1 MSKLVQEFLEHSATR
16 HANKVGLVCDDRRFT
31 YGQIDAL
38 CDRLAAALAARGV
51 TRGDRVAI
59 YLENSAETVFS
70 VFGTLKADAVFLV
83 LNPTTKVD
91 KLVYILNDCRAV
103 TLITH
108 ARRLEALE
116 PAWARLPHLR
126 TVLALGLENPFR
138 RDTKQFLPLDEVLE
152 GADTPVAP
160 AKRNIDVDLA
170 ALMYTSGSTGGPKG
184 VMLTHRNIV
193 SAAASITTYLENTP
207 DDVILDVLPL
217 SFDYGLY
224 QVLMAFKIGA
234 RVVLERS
241 FTYSHVALEKIAR
254 ERVTGFP
261 IVPTISAMLLQLDL
275 TRYDFS
281 SVRYFTNTGAP
292 LPVEHIEKLRR
303 LFPQVKIFSMY
314 GLTECKRVSYLPP
327 EQIERRP
334 RSVGK
339 AMPNVEA
346 YVVDE
351 KGERVPPGTVG
362 ELVVR
367 GSNVM
372 VGYWELPEET
382 ARALRAGPVPGE
394 LVLHTG
400 DLFQTDED
408 GYLYFVGRRDDMI
421 KTRGQRVSPREVEE
435 VLHRLQGVAEAA
447 VLGVPDPVLG
457 TAIKAV
463 VRQAPGARLT
473 AQEVMAHC
481 LQHLED
487 FMVPKLVE
495 FRDTMPTTDTG
506 KVSKREL
513 SQA

>member
-1 MSKLVQEFLEHSATR
+1 
-16 HANKVGLVCDDRRFT
+16 
-31 YGQIDAL
+31 
-38 CDRLAAALAARGV
+38 
-51 TRGDRVAI
+51 
-59 YLENSAETVFS
+59 
-70 VFGTLKADAVFLV
+70 
-83 LNPTTKVD
+83 
-91 KLVYILNDCRAV
+91 
-103 TLITH
+103 
-108 ARRLEALE
+108 
-116 PAWARLPHLR
+116 
-126 TVLALGLENPFR
+126 
-138 RDTKQFLPLDEVLE
+138 
-152 GADTPVAP
+152 
-160 AKRNIDVDLA
+160 
-170 ALMYTSGSTGGPKG
+170 
-184 VMLTHRNIV
+184 
-193 SAAASITTYLENTP
+193 
-207 DDVILDVLPL
+207 
-217 SFDYGLY
+217 
-224 QVLMAFKIGA
+224 
-234 RVVLERS
+234 
-241 FTYSHVALEKIAR
+241 
-254 ERVTGFP
+254 
-261 IVPTISAMLLQLDL
+261 MLLQLDL

-281 SVRYFTNTGAP
+281 SVHYFTNTGAP

-303 LFPQVKIFSMY
+303 LFPQAKIFSMY

-327 EQIERRP
+327 AEIDRRA
-334 RSVGK
+334 RSVGR

-351 KGERVPPGTVG
+351 TGERVPPGTVG

-372 VGYWELPEET
+372 AGYWELPEAT
-382 ARALRAGPVPGE
+382 AGALRPGPVPGE

-463 VRQAPGARLT
+463 VRPAPGARLT

-481 LQHLED
+481 LQYLED